1 MRSRT
6 IGALASAVMTLV
18 LALSML
24 LLNQEQS
31 RAAPGAPTVSAIAPA
46 NNATG
51 VARTVNVTATFSEP
65 MTASSING
73 STFTLAKV
81 VSGTATAPVGAAV
94 TYDPAT
100 SKATLDP
107 SVDLDPSAKYNATVK
122 SGSSGVKDLTGTPM
136 RNDKKWSFTTAAT
149 PPPPDT
155 TPPDTTIGSG
165 PSGTVSST
173 SASFTFSSSE
183 SNSTFGCALDGGAFT
198 SCTSPQAYTGLANGS
213 HTFSV
218 RATDAAGNVD
228 ATPATRTWTINIT
241 APPPD
246 KIIAISVDDGPDPA
260 DTPRML
266 DVLAAQNVKATF
278 FVLGEQATAHPD
290 LVRREYQ
297 EGHLVQNHTYTHAD
311 LTKLSDAAVLK
322 ELQDT
327 NAAITATGAPQPNL
341 FRPPG
346 GATNAK
352 VKSLGASI
360 GLTQTLWNVTTN
372 DWENP
377 PPEEVCNRAVNN
389 ADDGGIMLLHDGGE
403 ATNSDE
409 ALECI
414 ITRLRGL
421 GYAFGLIYP
430 TANGDVEVR

>member
-1 MRSRT
+1 
-6 IGALASAVMTLV
+6 
-18 LALSML
+18 ML
-24 LLNQEQS
+24 LLNQGYSQ
-31 RAAPGAPTVSAIAPA
+31 AVPGAPTVSNVEPV
-46 NNATG
+46 NGATG
-51 VARTVNVTATFSEP
+51 VARTTNVSATFSKA
-65 MTASSING
+65 MTGSSING

-81 VSGTATAPVGAAV
+81 ISGNATAPVGAVV

-100 SKATLDP
+100 MKATLDP
-107 SVDLDPSAKYNATVK
+107 SVDLDPSAKYAAVVK
-122 SGSSGVKDLTGTPM
+122 GGSSGVKDLTGTPL
-136 RNDKKWSFTTAAT
+136 RNDKKWSFSTAAA

-155 TPPDTTIGSG
+155 TPPDTTIDSG

-173 SASFTFSSSE
+173 SASFAFSSSE
-183 SNSTFGCALDGGAFT
+183 PNSTFECALDGAANS
-198 SCTSPQAYTGLANGS
+198 SCTSPNAYTGLASGS
-213 HTFSV
+213 HAFSV

-228 ATPATRTWTINIT
+228 PTPATRTWTIDTT
-241 APPPD
+241 APPAD

-297 EGHLVQNHTYTHAD
+297 EGHMVQNHTFTHAD
-311 LTKLSDAAVLK
+311 LTKLSDAEVIK

-327 NAAITATGAPQPNL
+327 NAAITATGAPRPNL

-346 GATNAK
+346 GATNTK

-377 PPEEVCNRAVNN
+377 APSVICDRAVNN

-414 ITRLRGL
+414 ITRLRGQ

>member
-6 IGALASAVMTLV
+6 IGVAASAAMTLA

-24 LLNQEQS
+24 LLIPEQS
-31 RAAPGAPTVSAIAPA
+31 QAAPGPPTVTAITPA
-46 NNATG
+46 SNATG
-51 VARTVNVTATFSEP
+51 VARNVNVTATFSEP
-65 MTASSING
+65 MVGSSINVT
-73 STFTLAKV
+73 TFTLAKLV
-81 VSGTATAPVGAAV
+81 GGVPTAPVAAAV
-94 TYDPAT
+94 TYNT
-100 SKATLDP
+100 TNRRATLNP
-107 SVDLDPSAKYNATVK
+107 SVNLDAGATYTATVRGGSTGVRDLDGATMLA
-122 SGSSGVKDLTGTPM
+122 DRT
-136 RNDKKWSFTTAAT
+136 WSFTTV
-149 PPPPDT
+149 PDT
-155 TPPDTTIGSG
+155 TPPNTTIGSG

-183 SNSTFGCALDGGAFT
+183 ANSTFGCALDGSAF
-198 SCTSPQAYTGLANGS
+198 SACTSPKAYSGLANGS

-228 ATPATRTWTINIT
+228 ATPATRTWTINT
-241 APPPD
+241 SPAPD

-278 FVLGEQATAHPD
+278 FVTGEQATAHPD

-297 EGHLVQNHTYTHAD
+297 EGHMVQNHTFTHAT
-311 LTKLSDAAVLK
+311 LTELSDAGVLQ

-346 GATNAK
+346 GDTNTR
-352 VKSLGASI
+352 VKNLGASV

-377 PPEEVCNRAVNN
+377 PPAEVCNRAVNN
-389 ADDGGIMLLHDGGE
+389 ADDGGILLLHDGGE
-403 ATNSDE
+403 ANNSDE

-414 ITRLRGL
+414 ITTLRSQ

-430 TANGDVEVR
+430 TGNGDVEVR

>member
-1 MRSRT
+1 
-6 IGALASAVMTLV
+6 V
-18 LALSML
+18 
-24 LLNQEQS
+24 
-31 RAAPGAPTVSAIAPA
+31 RATDAAGNVDPT
-46 NNATG
+46 
-51 VARTVNVTATFSEP
+51 
-65 MTASSING
+65 
-73 STFTLAKV
+73 
-81 VSGTATAPVGAAV
+81 
-94 TYDPAT
+94 PAT
-100 SKATLDP
+100 RTWTI
-107 SVDLDPSAKYNATVK
+107 NT
-122 SGSSGVKDLTGTPM
+122 TP
-136 RNDKKWSFTTAAT
+136 T
-149 PPPPDT
+149 PPDT
-155 TPPDTTIGSG
+155 TPPDTSIGSG
-165 PSGTVSST
+165 PSGTVTTT

-183 SNSTFGCALDGGAFT
+183 SNSTFGCALDGSAFT
-198 SCTSPQAYTGLANGS
+198 SCTSPKAYTGLANGS

-228 ATPATRTWTINIT
+228 PTPATRTWTINT
-241 APPPD
+241 TPTPD

-278 FVLGEQATAHPD
+278 FVTGAQATAHPD

-297 EGHLVQNHTYTHAD
+297 EGHLVQNHTFTHAD
-311 LTKLSDAAVLK
+311 LTELSDAAVLK

-327 NAAITATGAPQPNL
+327 TAAITATGAPQPNL

-346 GATNAK
+346 GATNTR
-352 VKSLGASI
+352 VKNLAASI
-360 GLTQTLWNVTTN
+360 GLTQALWNVTTN

-389 ADDGGIMLLHDGGE
+389 ADDGGIMLLHDGGD
-403 ATNSDE
+403 ANNSDE

-414 ITRLRGL
+414 ITRLRGQ